1 MVEKKEDNG
10 SKFVIIR
17 KESKEKGEFKSDLK
31 KGEGE
36 IKGKKG
42 VFAYLIGK
50 RVVVQQVRHGTIYE
64 GELIDYVEGFLVLR
78 NAKVSGTKNIVGT
91 DFLYINK
98 NFVAHVHA
106 EPKTIVE
113 KK

>member
-1 MVEKKEDNG
+1 MVEKKENDG

-17 KESKEKGEFKSDLK
+17 KESKEKDEFKSNLK
-31 KGEGE
+31 KSEGE
-36 IKGKKG
+36 IKGKKSA
-42 VFAYLIGK
+42 FAPLIGR

-64 GELIDYVEGFLVLR
+64 GELIDYVEQFLVLR
-78 NAKVSGTKNIVGT
+78 NAKVSGTKNIVET
-91 DFLYINK
+91 DLLYINR
-98 NFVAHVHA
+98 NFVAHIHA